1 MEDKNI
7 NNDVLN
13 KIYRNAHIALQSISN
28 LIPEVEES
36 PIKKELHEEY
46 EGYEKII
53 GEISKEMS
61 ENGLEP
67 KDINPLKKTMMWSS
81 IKMKTITDNSQNNA
95 ADMMV
100 QGSVMGIIEL
110 YTILSHYSN
119 SLSENTRELVQK
131 LLDLEEE
138 YERKLKTFL

>member
-110 YTILSHYSN
+110 YTILSHYGN

>member
-110 YTILSHYSN
+110 YTILSHYGN
-119 SLSENTRELVQK
+119 SLNEKTRELVQK
-131 LLDLEEE
+131 LLELEEE